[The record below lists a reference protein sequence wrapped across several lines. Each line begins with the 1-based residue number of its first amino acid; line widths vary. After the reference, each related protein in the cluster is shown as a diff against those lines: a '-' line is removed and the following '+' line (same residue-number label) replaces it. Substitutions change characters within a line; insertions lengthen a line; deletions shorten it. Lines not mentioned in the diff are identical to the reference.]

1 MKLPSLLALACLG
14 ILGLSSNA
22 QASDSKRTAEYLLT
36 TPVANEGKEVT
47 LDVSFVTPVH
57 WKSPLPDVA
66 FFHAMTIDRNDRKPG
81 GEIMVAIPSAKA
93 EAFAR
98 KYGTDFKGRNDMNSL
113 KGVFTALGGGEGRG
127 PRTWIIDSTDGL
139 LQKAIAEHK
148 FSLPPDAGGPGE
160 HGGPGG
166 PGGHR
171 PFKAPQ
177 N

>member
-1 MKLPSLLALACLG
+1 MKPPALLAIACLG
-14 ILGLSSNA
+14 VLSLSSSA

-36 TPVANEGKEVT
+36 TPAANEGKEVT

-81 GEIMVAIPSAKA
+81 GTIMVAIPSANA

-98 KYGTDFKGRNDMNSL
+98 KYGTDFKGRNEMNSL
-113 KGVFTALGGGEGRG
+113 KGIFTSVGGGEGRG
-127 PRTWIIDSTDGL
+127 PKMWIIDSTDGL

-148 FSLPPDAGGPGE
+148 LNLPPEAGGPGA
-160 HGGPGG
+160 GGQ
-166 PGGHR
+166 GGHR
-171 PFKAPQ
+171 PFKGPQ
-177 N
+177 S